1 MNHFALRALFVLA
14 SLLVAGGLNVYLYQR
29 LVRDVT
35 ADRRLRF
42 AGGAALAA
50 MVLGFPLLRFAI
62 ARSGGFTWVAFG
74 LSGLL
79 GMALYMILFFALLDV
94 LVWASLRV
102 TGRPAPVS
110 ELPPVPS
117 GAPPPAID
125 ESRRLFLSR
134 AAAVSAVVSSGSLVG
149 VGASY
154 ALAPPEISEVPIFL
168 PGLPKALEGFT
179 IVQLSDIHVGPLI
192 RERFVDQLVEVA
204 NRGKADLVAITGD
217 LVDGTPGQ
225 LGDVVA
231 RLTRLRSR
239 LGTYFCSGNHDY
251 YSDWEIWSPV
261 LSGLGF
267 TVLRNRFVTVGEPGA
282 SFDLIGVDDIGS
294 RYSQGGY
301 DLKSAVAGRDPDRPS
316 VLLAHQ
322 PRGLEDAAE
331 HQVGLQLSG
340 HTHGGQLFPGTLVGQ
355 LLWGARNAGWSK
367 TGLTQCYTS
376 RGLGFVGP
384 PVRLGAP
391 PEVVKIVLL
400 AG

>member
-1 MNHFALRALFVLA
+1 MNHLAARVFFLALAL
-14 SLLVAGGLNVYLYQR
+14 LLVGGMNVYLYRR

-35 ADRRLRF
+35 ADRRLRL

-62 ARSGGFTWVAFG
+62 ARSGGWGWVAFG

-79 GMALYMILFFALLDV
+79 GMALYMLLFFLVLDV
-94 LVWASLRV
+94 LVWSSMRV
-102 TGRPAPVS
+102 TGKPAPLT
-110 ELPPVPS
+110 ELPADPS
-117 GAPPPAID
+117 GKPPPPID

-134 AAAVSAVVSSGSLVG
+134 TAAVGAVVSSGALVG
-149 VGASY
+149 VGANY
-154 ALAPPEISEVPIFL
+154 ALAPPEISEVPLFL

-179 IVQLSDIHVGPLI
+179 IVQLSDIHIGPLI

-225 LGDVVA
+225 LGDIVA
-231 RLTRLRSR
+231 RFDKLRSR
-239 LGTYFCSGNHDY
+239 LGVYFCSGNHDY
-251 YSDWEIWSPV
+251 YSDWETWAPK
-261 LSGLGF
+261 LSGQGWN
-267 TVLRNRFVTVGEPGA
+267 VLRNRYVTIGEPGA
-282 SFDLIGVDDIGS
+282 SFDLVGVDDIGS
-294 RYSQGGY
+294 RYSDGGH
-301 DLKSAVAGRDPDRPS
+301 DLVSAVKGRDPDRPS

-322 PRGLEDAAE
+322 PRGLDDAAT
-331 HQVGLQLSG
+331 HRIGLQLSG
-340 HTHGGQLFPGTLVGQ
+340 HTHGGQLFPGTLIGQ
-355 LLWGARNAGWSK
+355 LMWGARNAGLSR
-367 TGLTQCYTS
+367 TGATQCYTS
-376 RGLGFVGP
+376 RGCGFVGP